1 MLLAM
6 VASLAIVVSD
16 KASVRSTP
24 RSAATELTT
33 LWQGDVV
40 EIRGEQAG
48 YLKVYSYRRERGG
61 YLRAAA
67 VRKVAFTE
75 ADAPELLAV
84 LRFLQDMP
92 GSEALGIS
100 YGAAY
105 LKAVSPRARTS
116 EAFDAIGQMAE
127 RLADT
132 ASGNGA
138 QAASVAAR
146 LEVVSQFGVRMHS
159 FERNGRMQ
167 VCYDGEL
174 FRDVLTQPGA
184 TAEQKAHAV
193 LALTRSDCIEP
204 DTSLTARAALD
215 EERRDLLER
224 VQDANLTPVTR
235 SRVRARR
242 AAVWSAITFA
252 QARHGQPPA
261 PAAQRALAELT
272 AVRPADL
279 GETYQ
284 SEYADAVLRVSA
296 IRWATAPA
304 VPAVVTA
311 PAIAAAPSA
320 QTPLRAAVTPTQ
332 SPSPALTALAPTSA
346 HAAAPGVPSTQSPSP
361 ALTAVAPT
369 SAHGAAPSV
378 TSTQTAT
385 AMHVN
390 LAVGA
395 SAALMPVSGSSL
407 VLTTAPGAEPGQ
419 TCLTLEDSRPQRPKA
434 TLARRCTFG
443 LIWLASAQAIP
454 QAQASPPAQ
463 ASQPAQALV
472 LSVQPLESWR
482 ELWVFHPI
490 GGKWLVD
497 VISPGLDEP
506 DEGYVEYAGFAP
518 GSSRILLVREVK
530 ERSRFKRWFE
540 EVRLDDLVLVR
551 QASTPELLR
560 DFGRWQDVRWR
571 RETLALS

>member
-16 KASVRSTP
+16 HASVRSTP

-40 EIRGEQAG
+40 EIRGEQAE

-61 YLRAAA
+61 YLRNEA
-67 VRKVAFTE
+67 VRKVGLAE

-84 LRFLQDMP
+84 MRFLRDIP

-105 LKAVSPRARTS
+105 LKAVAPRAMTS

-132 ASGNGA
+132 ASGSGT
-138 QAASVAAR
+138 QATSVAAR
-146 LEVVSQFGVRMHS
+146 LEVVSQFGVRMRS
-159 FERNGRMQ
+159 FERNGRMR

-174 FRDVLTQPGA
+174 FRSVLTQPGA
-184 TAEQKAHAV
+184 TAEQRAHAV

-224 VQDANLTPVTR
+224 VQDTNLTPVTR
-235 SRVRARR
+235 SRVHARR

-252 QARHGQPPA
+252 QARHGQLAA

-272 AVRPADL
+272 AVHPADL

-296 IRWATAPA
+296 IRWATAQA
-304 VPAVVTA
+304 V
-311 PAIAAAPSA
+311 AAG
-320 QTPLRAAVTPTQ
+320 TPTAVQ
-332 SPSPALTALAPTSA
+332 VGQPNPATV
-346 HAAAPGVPSTQSPSP
+346 GVP
-361 ALTAVAPT
+361 
-369 SAHGAAPSV
+369 
-378 TSTQTAT
+378 
-385 AMHVN
+385 
-390 LAVGA
+390 
-395 SAALMPVSGSSL
+395 AALMLTPAGAL
-407 VLTTAPGAEPGQ
+407 NLTTTRGMEPGQ
-419 TCLTLEDSRPQRPKA
+419 TCLTLEDSRPQRPKP

-443 LIWLASAQAIP
+443 IIWLASAQTIP
-454 QAQASPPAQ
+454 Q
-463 ASQPAQALV
+463 AQALV

-482 ELWVFHPI
+482 ELWVFHQI
-490 GGKWLVD
+490 AGKWLID

-518 GSSRILLVREVK
+518 GTSRILLVREVK
-530 ERSRFKRWFE
+530 ERARFRRWFE

-571 RETLALS
+571 RDTLALR

>member
-16 KASVRSTP
+16 HASVRSTP

-40 EIRGEQAG
+40 EIRGEQAE

-61 YLRAAA
+61 YLRNEA
-67 VRKVAFTE
+67 VRKVGLTE

-84 LRFLQDMP
+84 MRFLRDIP

-105 LKAVSPRARTS
+105 LKAVSPRAMTS

-132 ASGNGA
+132 ASGSGT
-138 QAASVAAR
+138 QATSVAAR
-146 LEVVSQFGVRMHS
+146 LEVVSQFGVRMRS
-159 FERNGRMQ
+159 FERNGRMR

-174 FRDVLTQPGA
+174 FRSVLTQPGA
-184 TAEQKAHAV
+184 TAEQRAHAV

-235 SRVRARR
+235 SRLRARR
-242 AAVWSAITFA
+242 AALWSAIAFA
-252 QARHGQPPA
+252 RARHGQPAA
-261 PAAQRALAELT
+261 PAAQRAIAELT
-272 AVRPADL
+272 AIHPADL

-296 IRWATAPA
+296 IRWAT
-304 VPAVVTA
+304 
-311 PAIAAAPSA
+311 S
-320 QTPLRAAVTPTQ
+320 AAVGI
-332 SPSPALTALAPTSA
+332 PAGLTLAPGT
-346 HAAAPGVPSTQSPSP
+346 
-361 ALTAVAPT
+361 
-369 SAHGAAPSV
+369 
-378 TSTQTAT
+378 
-385 AMHVN
+385 
-390 LAVGA
+390 
-395 SAALMPVSGSSL
+395 
-407 VLTTAPGAEPGQ
+407 EPGQ
-419 TCLTLEDSRPQRPKA
+419 TCLTLEDSRPQRPK
-434 TLARRCTFG
+434 TTVARRCTFG
-443 LIWLASAQAIP
+443 VIWLASAQAIP
-454 QAQASPPAQ
+454 Q
-463 ASQPAQALV
+463 AQALV

-482 ELWVFHPI
+482 ELWVFHQI
-490 GGKWLVD
+490 AGKWLVD

-518 GSSRILLVREVK
+518 GTSRILLVREVK
-530 ERSRFKRWFE
+530 ERARFRRWFE

-571 RETLALS
+571 RDTLALR

>member
-16 KASVRSTP
+16 HASVRSTP

-40 EIRGEQAG
+40 EIRGEQAE

-61 YLRAAA
+61 YLRNEA
-67 VRKVAFTE
+67 VRKVELTA

-84 LRFLQDMP
+84 MRFLRDSP

-105 LKAVSPRARTS
+105 LKAVAPRAMTS

-132 ASGNGA
+132 ASGSGT
-138 QAASVAAR
+138 QATSVAAR
-146 LEVVSQFGVRMHS
+146 LEVVSQFGVRMRS
-159 FERNGRMQ
+159 FERNGRMR

-174 FRDVLTQPGA
+174 FRSVLTQPGA
-184 TAEQKAHAV
+184 TAEQRAHAV
-193 LALTRSDCIEP
+193 LALTRSECIEP
-204 DTSLTARAALD
+204 DTSLTARAAFD
-215 EERRDLLER
+215 AERRDLLER
-224 VQDANLTPVTR
+224 VQDTNLTPVTR
-235 SRVRARR
+235 SRLRARR
-242 AAVWSAITFA
+242 AAVWSSITFA
-252 QARHGQPPA
+252 LARHGQPA
-261 PAAQRALAELT
+261 GLAAQRAIAELT
-272 AVRPADL
+272 AVHPADL

-284 SEYADAVLRVSA
+284 SEYADAVLRASA
-296 IRWATAPA
+296 IRWATAQASPVGMGA
-304 VPAVVTA
+304 SAPVVQTPSTA
-311 PAIAAAPSA
+311 PTGTAPPAQMPLPAAAIAM
-320 QTPLRAAVTPTQ
+320 QF
-332 SPSPALTALAPTSA
+332 
-346 HAAAPGVPSTQSPSP
+346 
-361 ALTAVAPT
+361 
-369 SAHGAAPSV
+369 
-378 TSTQTAT
+378 
-385 AMHVN
+385 N

-395 SAALMPVSGSSL
+395 SAALMPASGGSL

-419 TCLTLEDSRPQRPKA
+419 TCLTLEDSRPQRPKT

-443 LIWLASAQAIP
+443 IIWLASAQAIP
-454 QAQASPPAQ
+454 QAQA
-463 ASQPAQALV
+463 LV
-472 LSVQPLESWR
+472 LSVQPLECWR
-482 ELWVFHPI
+482 ELWVFHQI
-490 GGKWLVD
+490 AGKWLVD

-506 DEGYVEYAGFAP
+506 DAGYVEYAGFAP
-518 GSSRILLVREVK
+518 GTSRILLVREVK
-530 ERSRFKRWFE
+530 ERARFRRWFE

-571 RETLALS
+571 RDTLALR

>member
-6 VASLAIVVSD
+6 VASLAIVVND
-16 KASVRSTP
+16 KESVRSTP
-24 RSAATELTT
+24 RMAATELTT

-40 EIRGEQAG
+40 EIRGEQAE
-48 YLKVYSYRRERGG
+48 YVKVYSYRRERGG

-67 VRKVAFTE
+67 VRKVGFTE
-75 ADAPELLAV
+75 ADAPDLLAV
-84 LRFLQDMP
+84 MRFLKDRP
-92 GSEALGIS
+92 GAEALGIS

-105 LKAVSPRARTS
+105 LKAVSPQAMTS

-132 ASGNGA
+132 ASGRGA
-138 QAASVAAR
+138 QVASVAAR
-146 LEVVSQFGVRMHS
+146 LEVVSQFGVRMQS
-159 FERNGRMQ
+159 FERDGRMQ

-174 FRDVLTQPGA
+174 FRNVLTQPRA
-184 TAEQKAHAV
+184 TAEQRAHAV

-224 VQDANLTPVTR
+224 VQDVNLTPVTR

-252 QARHGQPPA
+252 QARHGQPA
-261 PAAQRALAELT
+261 TPAAQRAIAELT

-284 SEYADAVLRVSA
+284 AEYTDAVLRVSA
-296 IRWATAPA
+296 IRWA
-304 VPAVVTA
+304 
-311 PAIAAAPSA
+311 AAPTVTVSPTA
-320 QTPLRAAVTPTQ
+320 LPLRVAETASMSV
-332 SPSPALTALAPTSA
+332 SGGALT
-346 HAAAPGVPSTQSPSP
+346 
-361 ALTAVAPT
+361 
-369 SAHGAAPSV
+369 
-378 TSTQTAT
+378 
-385 AMHVN
+385 
-390 LAVGA
+390 
-395 SAALMPVSGSSL
+395 
-407 VLTTAPGAEPGQ
+407 LTTAPGAEPGQ
-419 TCLTLEDSRPQRPKA
+419 TCLTLEDSRPQRPKL

-443 LIWLASAQAIP
+443 IVWLGSAQTTP
-454 QAQASPPAQ
+454 QT
-463 ASQPAQALV
+463 QALV

-490 GGKWLVD
+490 GGKWLID

-518 GSSRILLVREVK
+518 GTSRILLVREVK
-530 ERSRFKRWFE
+530 EGSRFKRWFE

-551 QASTPELLR
+551 QASSPELLR

-571 RETLALS
+571 RDTLALR

>member
-16 KASVRSTP
+16 KAAVRSTP

-33 LWQGDVV
+33 LLQGDVV
-40 EIRGEQAG
+40 EIRGEQAE

-67 VRKVAFTE
+67 VRKVNFTE

-84 LRFLQDMP
+84 MRFLRDIP

-105 LKAVSPRARTS
+105 LKAVSPRAITS

-127 RLADT
+127 RVADA
-132 ASGNGA
+132 ASGSGA
-138 QAASVAAR
+138 QATSISAR
-146 LEVVSQFGVRMHS
+146 LDVVGQFGVRMRS
-159 FERNGRMQ
+159 FERNGRVQ

-174 FRDVLTQPGA
+174 FRSLLTQPGS
-184 TAEQKAHAV
+184 TAEQRAHAV
-193 LALTRSDCIEP
+193 LALTRSDCVEP
-204 DTSLTARAALD
+204 DISLTARAALD

-224 VQDANLTPVTR
+224 IQDANLTPVTR
-235 SRVRARR
+235 SRIRARR
-242 AAVWSAITFA
+242 AAVWSAIAFA
-252 QARHGQPPA
+252 RARHGQPAA

-272 AVRPADL
+272 AIQPADL

-296 IRWATAPA
+296 IRWAAAPA
-304 VPAVVTA
+304 VA
-311 PAIAAAPSA
+311 PA
-320 QTPLRAAVTPTQ
+320 
-332 SPSPALTALAPTSA
+332 TALQVNRAISGTETLTPTSA
-346 HAAAPGVPSTQSPSP
+346 
-361 ALTAVAPT
+361 
-369 SAHGAAPSV
+369 
-378 TSTQTAT
+378 
-385 AMHVN
+385 
-390 LAVGA
+390 
-395 SAALMPVSGSSL
+395 GSL
-407 VLTTAPGAEPGQ
+407 LLTTAPGAEPGQ
-419 TCLTLEDSRPQRPKA
+419 TCLTLEESRPQRPNA

-443 LIWLASAQAIP
+443 LIWLASAQAVP
-454 QAQASPPAQ
+454 Q
-463 ASQPAQALV
+463 AQALV

-482 ELWVFHPI
+482 ELWVFHSI
-490 GGKWLVD
+490 AGKWLVD

-518 GSSRILLVREVK
+518 GTSRILLVREVK
-530 ERSRFKRWFE
+530 EHAHFKRWFE

-560 DFGRWQDVRWR
+560 DFGRWQDIRWR
-571 RETLALS
+571 RDTLAIR

>member
-16 KASVRSTP
+16 HASVRSTP

-40 EIRGEQAG
+40 EIRGEQAE

-61 YLRAAA
+61 YLRNEA
-67 VRKVAFTE
+67 VRKVGLTE

-84 LRFLQDMP
+84 MRFLRDTP

-105 LKAVSPRARTS
+105 LKAVSPRAMTS

-132 ASGNGA
+132 ASGSGA
-138 QAASVAAR
+138 QATSVAAR
-146 LEVVSQFGVRMHS
+146 LEVVSQFGVRMRS

-174 FRDVLTQPGA
+174 FSSILTQA
-184 TAEQKAHAV
+184 RSTAEPRAHAI
-193 LALTRSDCIEP
+193 LALTRADCIEP

-224 VQDANLTPVTR
+224 VQDTNLTPVTR

-242 AAVWSAITFA
+242 AAVWSAIAFA
-252 QARHGQPPA
+252 QARHGQQTA

-272 AVRPADL
+272 AVHPADL
-279 GETYQ
+279 GEIYQ

-296 IRWATAPA
+296 IRWATAQAAVGSRAPAAPLTGMPTTIAATAAPLMQTPARVAATA
-304 VPAVVTA
+304 VPLTQASLRAVA
-311 PAIAAAPSA
+311 DNQASPAGLAVAAASILVPGGS
-320 QTPLRAAVTPTQ
+320 
-332 SPSPALTALAPTSA
+332 LTLS
-346 HAAAPGVPSTQSPSP
+346 
-361 ALTAVAPT
+361 
-369 SAHGAAPSV
+369 
-378 TSTQTAT
+378 
-385 AMHVN
+385 
-390 LAVGA
+390 
-395 SAALMPVSGSSL
+395 
-407 VLTTAPGAEPGQ
+407 TTAGAEPGQ
-419 TCLTLEDSRPQRPKA
+419 ACLTLEDSRPQRLKA
-434 TLARRCTFG
+434 ILARRCTFG
-443 LIWLASAQAIP
+443 VIWLASAQTIP
-454 QAQASPPAQ
+454 QT
-463 ASQPAQALV
+463 QALV

-482 ELWVFHPI
+482 ELWVFHQI
-490 GGKWLVD
+490 AGKWLVD

-518 GSSRILLVREVK
+518 GTSRILLVREVK
-530 ERSRFKRWFE
+530 ERARFRRWFE

-560 DFGRWQDVRWR
+560 DFGRWQDVGWR
-571 RETLALS
+571 RDTLALR

>member
-1 MLLAM
+1 
-6 VASLAIVVSD
+6 
-16 KASVRSTP
+16 
-24 RSAATELTT
+24 LTT
-33 LWQGDVV
+33 LWQGDLV
-40 EIRGEQAG
+40 EIRGEQAE

-61 YLRAAA
+61 YLRNEA
-67 VRKVAFTE
+67 VRKVGLSE

-84 LRFLQDMP
+84 MRFLRDTP

-105 LKAVSPRARTS
+105 LKAVSPRAMTS

-132 ASGNGA
+132 ASGRGA
-138 QAASVAAR
+138 PATSVSAR
-146 LEVVSQFGVRMHS
+146 LEVVSQFGVRMRS

-174 FRDVLTQPGA
+174 FRSVLTRAGS
-184 TAEQKAHAV
+184 TADQRARAV
-193 LALTRSDCIEP
+193 LALTRADCVEP

-215 EERRDLLER
+215 EERRDLLEA
-224 VQDANLTPVTR
+224 VQDANLTPVMR
-235 SRVRARR
+235 SRLRARR

-252 QARHGQPPA
+252 QARHGQPVL

-272 AVRPADL
+272 AVHAADL

-296 IRWATAPA
+296 IRWATAQGAVGSQSPAAPPLQTPTRVATTA
-304 VPAVVTA
+304 VPLT
-311 PAIAAAPSA
+311 
-320 QTPLRAAVTPTQ
+320 QTPLRAGADNQPSPAGLAVAAPLMQTPVRTAVTPVPLTQ
-332 SPSPALTALAPTSA
+332 TPVRTAVTPVPLTQTPLRAGADNQPSPAGLAV
-346 HAAAPGVPSTQSPSP
+346 AAASMLVPG
-361 ALTAVAPT
+361 
-369 SAHGAAPSV
+369 
-378 TSTQTAT
+378 
-385 AMHVN
+385 
-390 LAVGA
+390 
-395 SAALMPVSGSSL
+395 GSFTLS
-407 VLTTAPGAEPGQ
+407 TTAGAEPGQ

-434 TLARRCTFG
+434 TLAHRCTFG
-443 LIWLASAQAIP
+443 IIWLASAQTIP
-454 QAQASPPAQ
+454 QT
-463 ASQPAQALV
+463 QALV

-482 ELWVFHPI
+482 ELWVFHQI
-490 GGKWLVD
+490 GAKWLVD

-518 GSSRILLVREVK
+518 GTSRILLVREVK
-530 ERSRFKRWFE
+530 ERNRFRRWFE

-571 RETLALS
+571 RDTLAFR

>member
-16 KASVRSTP
+16 HASVRSMP

-40 EIRGEQAG
+40 EIRGEQAE

-61 YLRAAA
+61 YLRNEA
-67 VRKVAFTE
+67 VRKVGLTE

-84 LRFLQDMP
+84 MRFLRDIP

-105 LKAVSPRARTS
+105 LKAVSPRAMTS
-116 EAFDAIGQMAE
+116 EALDAIGQMAE

-132 ASGNGA
+132 ASGSGT
-138 QAASVAAR
+138 QATSVAAR
-146 LEVVSQFGVRMHS
+146 LEVVSQFGVRMRS
-159 FERNGRMQ
+159 FERNGRMR

-174 FRDVLTQPGA
+174 FRSVLTQPGA
-184 TAEQKAHAV
+184 TAEQRAHAA

-204 DTSLTARAALD
+204 DTSLTARAAFD

-224 VQDANLTPVTR
+224 VQDTNLTPVTR

-252 QARHGQPPA
+252 QARHGQPAA
-261 PAAQRALAELT
+261 PAAQRAFAELT
-272 AVRPADL
+272 AVHPADL

-296 IRWATAPA
+296 IRWATVQAVASGPPTAVQVGQANPA
-304 VPAVVTA
+304 TVGVPA
-311 PAIAAAPSA
+311 
-320 QTPLRAAVTPTQ
+320 
-332 SPSPALTALAPTSA
+332 ALALAPA
-346 HAAAPGVPSTQSPSP
+346 G
-361 ALTAVAPT
+361 AL
-369 SAHGAAPSV
+369 
-378 TSTQTAT
+378 
-385 AMHVN
+385 N
-390 LAVGA
+390 
-395 SAALMPVSGSSL
+395 
-407 VLTTAPGAEPGQ
+407 LTTTPGTEPGQ
-419 TCLTLEDSRPQRPKA
+419 TCLTLEDSRPQRPKT

-443 LIWLASAQAIP
+443 IIWLASAQAIP
-454 QAQASPPAQ
+454 Q
-463 ASQPAQALV
+463 AQALV

-482 ELWVFHPI
+482 ELWVFHQI
-490 GGKWLVD
+490 AGKWLVD

-518 GSSRILLVREVK
+518 GTSRILLVREVK
-530 ERSRFKRWFE
+530 EHARFRRWFE

-551 QASTPELLR
+551 QASAPELLR

-571 RETLALS
+571 RDTLALR